1 MGLGR
6 SLSLIGDETPRAIV
20 TDIKGFDWSRYFD
33 YVFEPLASRSA
44 LDKLLAFDYLDAEAV
59 YAIDCDC
66 LAFKRVEPVF
76 QHCLGL
82 PFAVQGNWQT
92 EGMWHGAAVPK
103 VLEQHGLDRL
113 PKFNGGALYYEKT
126 EAYFTLLEAMKDV
139 ELNYGQSGFA
149 DFRGNA
155 SEEVC
160 VALAMMRTGFG
171 SVVSDDTDF
180 MNTGS
185 GMIGKLHMDVRSN
198 TCRFLSRKSK
208 VRYVEPTIFHASEY
222 SNFTIYWRQLK
233 FLKDLEAYEDKHRP
247 GYRSRWFKLRRS
259 IERRYLKLMGIV
271 R

>member
-1 MGLGR
+1 
-6 SLSLIGDETPRAIV
+6 
-20 TDIKGFDWSRYFD
+20 
-33 YVFEPLASRSA
+33 
-44 LDKLLAFDYLDAEAV
+44 
-59 YAIDCDC
+59 
-66 LAFKRVEPVF
+66 
-76 QHCLGL
+76 
-82 PFAVQGNWQT
+82 
-92 EGMWHGAAVPK
+92 
-103 VLEQHGLDRL
+103 
-113 PKFNGGALYYEKT
+113 
-126 EAYFTLLEAMKDV
+126 
-139 ELNYGQSGFA
+139 
-149 DFRGNA
+149 
-155 SEEVC
+155 
-160 VALAMMRTGFG
+160 MMRTGFG

-233 FLKDLEAYEDKHRP
+233 FLKGLEAYEDKHRP